1 MVAPWWKLSGN
12 WQTCLYVC
20 FVIPDLIR
28 NPVLLHGIM
37 FLDAG
42 SSPA

>member
-1 MVAPWWKLSGN
+1 MTKTTAIQDKVKIMI
-12 WQTCLYVC
+12 CI
-20 FVIPDLIR
+20 VIPDLIR
-28 NPVLLHGIM
+28 NPVQFQKVP